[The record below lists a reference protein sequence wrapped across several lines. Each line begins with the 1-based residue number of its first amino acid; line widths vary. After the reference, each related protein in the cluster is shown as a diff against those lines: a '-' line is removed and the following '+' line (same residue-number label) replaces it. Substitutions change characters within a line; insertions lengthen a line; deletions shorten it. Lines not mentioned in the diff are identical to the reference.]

1 MHLASA
7 SYSTLRPYTS
17 SETIDMDNDGVRQGS
32 ESAFPKAEYDQRIA
46 RARKLLAEAG
56 IDVMVVTGPENIFY
70 LTGQQTPGYYTFQA
84 LVLPVDGK
92 PAFVVRQLEY
102 FNFIANTFVT
112 NAEVYQ
118 DGDQPMNF
126 LMNVIKARG
135 WASKRVAIDK
145 RGWFLPIATYEELLE
160 KLGAIRDGAGII
172 EQLRIVKS
180 AAELEKIAK
189 AATYVDAGMRAGL
202 AAAKLGAS
210 ENDVVAAMMGQA
222 IAAGSEYVGMEP
234 LVSVGRRSGV
244 PHGTWRRARIVAD
257 EPVFLEM
264 AACHD
269 RYHAALM
276 RCAWLGAM
284 PQVAVD
290 MEKTCQEGLQAALE
304 AIRPG
309 ATCEAPHV
317 ACQRVIDRAGYTDNF
332 KKRAGYSIGIAFAP
346 DWGEGGILSLYT
358 GVTTELQPGMTFH
371 IPVALRVFGQF
382 TVGVSETVVVTETGR
397 RALGTINRPILRIP
411 G

>member
-1 MHLASA
+1 
-7 SYSTLRPYTS
+7 
-17 SETIDMDNDGVRQGS
+17 MDNDGVRQGS
-32 ESAFPKAEYDQRIA
+32 ESAFPKAEYDQRVL
-46 RARKLLAEAG
+46 RARQLLAAAG

-84 LVLPVDGK
+84 LVLPVSGE

-102 FNFIANTFVT
+102 FNFIANTFIA
-112 NAEVYQ
+112 NAEIYQ
-118 DGDQPMNF
+118 DGDQPVNF
-126 LMNVIKARG
+126 LVSVIKARG
-135 WASKRVAIDK
+135 WASKRIAIDK
-145 RGWFLPIATYEELLE
+145 RGWFLPIATFEALQDQ
-160 KLGAIRDGAGII
+160 LGALHDSAGII

-180 AAELEKIAK
+180 AAEIEKIA
-189 AATYVDAGMRAGL
+189 AAASYVDAGMRAGL
-202 AAAKLGAS
+202 EAVKIGAS
-210 ENDVVAAMMGQA
+210 ENDFVAAMMGTA
-222 IAAGSEYVGMEP
+222 IAAGCEYVGMEP
-234 LVSVGRRSGV
+234 LVSAGRRSGV
-244 PHGTWRRARIVAD
+244 PHGTWRRGRLAAD

-284 PQVAVD
+284 PQPAID
-290 MEKTCQEGLQAALE
+290 MEKTCQEGLEAALD

-309 ATCEAPHV
+309 ATCEAPHL

-358 GVTTELQPGMTFH
+358 GVSTELQPGMTLH
-371 IPVALRVFGQF
+371 LPVALRVFGQF
-382 TVGVSETVVVTETGR
+382 TVGVSETVVVTATGC
-397 RALGTINRPILRIP
+397 RALSTIDRPIRRM
-411 G
+411 GG